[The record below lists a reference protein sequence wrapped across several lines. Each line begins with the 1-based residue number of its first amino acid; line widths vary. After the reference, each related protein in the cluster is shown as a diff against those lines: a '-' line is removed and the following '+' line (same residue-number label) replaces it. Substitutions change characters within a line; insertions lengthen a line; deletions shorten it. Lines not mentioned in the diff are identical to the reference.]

1 MRNKTKNGYL
11 TVYAG
16 PMYAGKTTALIAE
29 LETNLEDNKKV
40 LVIKPTIDNRYAT
53 EDVVSH
59 DGTSLNKETGHKV
72 RCLGVNEDLHFSELN
87 EIDVLLID
95 EAQFFNNLC
104 YKSIPDYLEHGID
117 VVAVGLDMD
126 SEGKG
131 FGSMPYLLERANVVY
146 KLSSIC
152 SICGDEATRTFRK
165 FTATSSSQ
173 VLIGGSET
181 YEPRC
186 LAHWIEGQK
195 EKTKFFS

>member
-29 LETNLEDNKKV
+29 LETNVEDNKKV

-59 DGTSLNKETGHKV
+59 DGISLNKQTGHKV
-72 RCLGVNEDLHFSELN
+72 RCLAVNEQLYLSELD
-87 EIDVLLID
+87 EVDVLLID
-95 EAQFFNNLC
+95 EAQFFNDLC
-104 YKSIPDYLEHGID
+104 YKSIPIYLENGID

-131 FGSMPYLLERANVVY
+131 FGSMPYLLERANNIY
-146 KLSSIC
+146 KLSGIC
-152 SICGDEATRTFRK
+152 SVCGDEATRTFRK
-165 FTATSSSQ
+165 FTASSSSQ
-173 VLIGGSET
+173 VLIGGNET
-181 YEPRC
+181 YESRC
-186 LAHWIEGQK
+186 LFHWLEGQK
-195 EKTKFFS
+195 EKIKFFS